1 MEKSKLE
8 KASWISGIVSALVA
22 IIILYFTLFQSTQT
36 QNSTTLTNIS
46 SPTQVAISS
55 ETNERQEQEKLI
67 QDSSYKP
74 ASISVSV
81 SAAKKISN
89 INDRDIELDRLAH
102 IAIKRHEF
110 QAALDV
116 AKSILNITRKDQL
129 LELINCYAAYY
140 GNFKIANEAADNA
153 SSTKS
158 KTNMLLKISRTS
170 SLKPGEG
177 DNSSDCK
184 DF

>member
-1 MEKSKLE
+1 ME
-8 KASWISGIVSALVA
+8 KASWIAAIVSAFVA
-22 IIILYFTLFQSTQT
+22 IITLYFTVFQPTQT
-36 QNSTTLTNIS
+36 QNNTALTNIS
-46 SPTQVAISS
+46 SPTQIAIPT
-55 ETNERQEQEKLI
+55 ETNARQEQDKLI
-67 QDSSYKP
+67 QDSSDKP
-74 ASISVSV
+74 TSIAVSL

-110 QAALDV
+110 QAALDT
-116 AKSILNITRKDQL
+116 AKSILNIMRKDQL

-140 GNFKIANEAADNA
+140 GNFEIANEAANNA

-170 SLKPGEG
+170 SLRSGEG